1 MDDRLPALS
10 VIGTPTKRTTILE
23 LAAEADRRGFA
34 GLASPGI
41 HGNLALC
48 GSLAHVTTRIP
59 FWSSIQPI
67 YHCHPAEVAVTAGHL
82 AEVSGGRFRL
92 GLGVSHAPAMDR
104 LGLATGK
111 PLTDIRDYVA
121 GLRAAERPAGQ
132 LPPIW
137 LAAMRDKMLATA
149 AEIADGAIWA
159 NPAFSHMPT
168 QLATIP
174 DERRPTFALSAMLP
188 TVIDADK
195 DAARAIHR
203 RTLSGYV
210 VLPNYRNYWKVAGY
224 ETEMAAIEDALS
236 AGDRDRVAQLMTDE
250 WIDDCTI
257 SGSPGEVR
265 DRLAAW
271 YDLGVTPIAVM
282 SSTTGGQ
289 AHAIGQLFELY
300 TGGTA

>member
-1 MDDRLPALS
+1 MSDQLPALS
-10 VIGTPTKRTTILE
+10 VIGVPTKRTTILE

-34 GLASPGI
+34 GLASPGV

-48 GSLAHVTTRIP
+48 GSLAHVTSRIP
-59 FWSSIQPI
+59 FWTSIQPI
-67 YHCHPAEVAVTAGHL
+67 YHCHPTEVAITAGHL

-104 LGLATGK
+104 LGLDTGK
-111 PLTDIRDYVA
+111 PLADIRRYVE
-121 GLRAAERPAGQ
+121 GIRSAERPAGP

-137 LAAMRDKMLATA
+137 LATLRDKMLGLAVEV
-149 AEIADGAIWA
+149 AEGAVWA
-159 NPAFSHMPT
+159 NAAFSHMEA

-174 DERRPTFALSAMLP
+174 ADKRSTFSLANMAP

-203 RTLSGYV
+203 RTLTGYV
-210 VLPNYRNYWKVAGY
+210 TLPNYRNYWKAAGY
-224 ETEMAAIEDALS
+224 EDEMAAIEDAIA
-236 AGDRDRVAQLMTDE
+236 AGDRDKLPGLMTDA
-250 WIDDCTI
+250 WVDDVTI
-257 SGSPGEVR
+257 SGSAGEVR
-265 DRLAAW
+265 ERLAAW
-271 YDLGVTPIAVM
+271 YDVGVTPIAVM

-300 TGGTA
+300 AS

>member
-41 HGNLALC
+41 HGNLAMC
-48 GSLAHVTTRIP
+48 GSLAHVTSRIP
-59 FWSSIQPI
+59 FWTSIQPI
-67 YHCHPAEVAVTAGHL
+67 YHGHPAEVAVTAGHL

-104 LGLATGK
+104 LGITTGK
-111 PLTDIRDYVA
+111 PLSDMRQYVERIRA
-121 GLRAAERPAGQ
+121 SARAAGT

-137 LAAMRDKMLATA
+137 LAALRDRMLALA
-149 AEIADGAIWA
+149 VEIADGAIWA
-159 NPAFSHMPT
+159 NAAFSHMPE

-174 DERRPTFALSAMLP
+174 AERRGDFALAAMIP
-188 TVIDADK
+188 TVIDEDK

-210 VLPNYRNYWKVAGY
+210 VLPNYRNYWKAAGY
-224 ETEMAAIEDALS
+224 EEEMTAIEAALE
-236 AGDRDRVAQLMTDE
+236 AGDRDKVTAAMSDR

-257 SGSPGEVR
+257 SGGPGEVR
-265 DRLAAW
+265 ERLAAW

-282 SSTTGGQ
+282 SSTSGGQ

-300 TGGTA
+300 AG